1 MKKAFTIFLVLINIL
16 IMFGLLGL
24 VGYQFTEIVKKN
36 SEVEQLKTS
45 VKDLKE
51 KQKKISDS
59 GSITQPN
66 QTATVPN
73 NETKATEKTVKI
85 FFSQAPDN
93 ELDFTA
99 TTGVTRTTSRE
110 DVATFVIEELIKGP
124 SSSEKTLK
132 LENQILQ
139 EGNSNCGGKD
149 FTLIIE
155 KKVATLKF
163 CKLVVTNGIGTDA
176 RIKNQIEKT
185 LKQFDT
191 IEKVVMLTS
200 NGSCFGDLSGTDVCK
215 K

>member
-36 SEVEQLKTS
+36 SEVEQLKTN
-45 VKDLKE
+45 VRDLKD

-59 GSITQPN
+59 GSISQPN
-66 QTATVPN
+66 QTATTPVVESKP
-73 NETKATEKTVKI
+73 TEKTVKV

-99 TTGVTRTTSRE
+99 TTGVTRTSNRE
-110 DVATFVIEELIKGP
+110 DVVTFVIEELVKGP
-124 SSSEKTLK
+124 TSDEKKLN
-132 LENQILQ
+132 LENQILL

-149 FTLIIE
+149 FTLTID

-176 RIKNQIEKT
+176 RITNQIEKT

-191 IEKVVMLTS
+191 IEKIVILTS
-200 NGSCFGDLSGTDVCK
+200 NGSCFGDLSGLDVCK

>member
-1 MKKAFTIFLVLINIL
+1 MKKAFTIFLVLINII

-36 SEVEQLKTS
+36 SEVEQLKTN
-45 VKDLKE
+45 VKDLKD

-59 GSITQPN
+59 GSISQPN
-66 QTATVPN
+66 QTSTTPVSESKP
-73 NETKATEKTVKI
+73 TEKSVKI
-85 FFSQAPDN
+85 FFSQSPEN

-99 TTGVTRTTSRE
+99 TTGVTRTTSRGDLE
-110 DVATFVIEELIKGP
+110 IYVIEELIKGP

-132 LENQILQ
+132 LENQIIL

-149 FTLIIE
+149 FTLTID

-191 IEKVVMLTS
+191 IEKIVILTS